1 MTKDDCPLFGSH
13 KFFVFKTYEAFEPY
27 KFSTLNVGSML
38 DVDFW
43 EGVDNLPTL
52 YEKVEYAVL
61 GCNCSAV
68 VKMRVKEG

>member
-13 KFFVFKTYEAFEPY
+13 KFFVFKTYEAFEP
-27 KFSTLNVGSML
+27 LHN
-38 DVDFW
+38 DV
-43 EGVDNLPTL
+43 TL

>member
-13 KFFVFKTYEAFEPY
+13 KFFIAKTYDVYEPVVTH
-27 KFSTLNVGSML
+27 KN
-38 DVDFW
+38 
-43 EGVDNLPTL
+43 L